1 MLMKNGEEINSKAS
15 CSKGAMVMVNDRFK
29 GGINVSLNDSKLVFV
44 VSPSDEGDK
53 SLETVKEI
61 INQLIK
67 DDKKNKRDDLIY
79 ISSLNTFGWLS
90 DTIDKDD
97 LINCNLKLLTKCD
110 EVYVLP
116 NYELDELCSQ
126 VIGVSKLLGLPIT
139 YL

>member
-1 MLMKNGEEINSKAS
+1 MINNIKNRGG
-15 CSKGAMVMVNDRFK
+15 CGMDLKGC
-29 GGINVSLNDSKLVFV
+29 KLVFV
-44 VSPSDEGDK
+44 VSPSDDSEQEK
-53 SLETVKEI
+53 TVKEVI
-61 INQLIK
+61 EQLIK
-67 DDKKNKRDDLIY
+67 DDKKNKRDNFIY

-90 DTIDKDD
+90 DTIDKED

>member
-1 MLMKNGEEINSKAS
+1 MISNIKYN
-15 CSKGAMVMVNDRFK
+15 K
-29 GGINVSLNDSKLVFV
+29 GGYSMNLESCKLVFV
-44 VSPSDEGDK
+44 VSPSDDSEQEK
-53 SLETVKEI
+53 TVKEVI
-61 INQLIK
+61 GQLIK
-67 DDKKNKRDDLIY
+67 DDRKNKRNNFIY

-110 EVYVLP
+110 EVYILP

-126 VIGVSKLLGLPIT
+126 VIGVAKLLGLPIT

>member
-29 GGINVSLNDSKLVFV
+29 GGINVSLNDSKLIFV
-44 VSPSDEGDK
+44 VSPSDDNDEQK
-53 SLETVKEI
+53 TVKEV

-67 DDKKNKRDDLIY
+67 DDKKNNRDDLIY
-79 ISSLNTFGWLS
+79 INSLNTFGWMNNVLG
-90 DTIDKDD
+90 KDD

-110 EVYVLP
+110 EIYVLP
-116 NYELDELCSQ
+116 NYELDELCNQ
-126 VIGVSKLLGLPIT
+126 CIGISKLLGIPIT

>member
-1 MLMKNGEEINSKAS
+1 MNNS
-15 CSKGAMVMVNDRFK
+15 RFK
-29 GGINVSLNDSKLVFV
+29 GGNLMNINDIKLVFV
-44 VSPSDEGDK
+44 VSPSDDGQER
-53 SLETVKEI
+53 TIKEV

-126 VIGVSKLLGLPIT
+126 VIGVAKLLGLNIT

>member
-29 GGINVSLNDSKLVFV
+29 GGINVNLNDSKLIFV
-44 VSPSDEGDK
+44 VSPSDDNDEQK
-53 SLETVKEI
+53 TVKEV

-67 DDKKNKRDDLIY
+67 DDKKNNRDDLIY
-79 ISSLNTFGWLS
+79 INSLNTFGWMNNVLG
-90 DTIDKDD
+90 KDD

-110 EVYVLP
+110 EIYVLP
-116 NYELDELCSQ
+116 NYELDELCNQ
-126 VIGVSKLLGLPIT
+126 CIGISKLLGIPIT

>member
-1 MLMKNGEEINSKAS
+1 MISNIKYN
-15 CSKGAMVMVNDRFK
+15 K
-29 GGINVSLNDSKLVFV
+29 GGYSMNLNDTRLIFV

-53 SLETVKEI
+53 SLETVKEVI
-61 INQLIK
+61 GQLIK
-67 DDKKNKRDDLIY
+67 DDKTNRRDDIVY
-79 ISSLNTFGWLS
+79 VSPLNTFNWMS
-90 DTIDKDD
+90 DIVDKDD

-126 VIGVSKLLGLPIT
+126 VIGVAKLLGLPIT

>member
-29 GGINVSLNDSKLVFV
+29 GGINMNLNDSKLIFV
-44 VSPSDEGDK
+44 VSPSDDNDEQK
-53 SLETVKEI
+53 TVKEV

-67 DDKKNKRDDLIY
+67 DDKKNNRDDLIY
-79 ISSLNTFGWLS
+79 INSLNTFGWMNNVLG
-90 DTIDKDD
+90 KDD

-110 EVYVLP
+110 EIYVLP
-116 NYELDELCSQ
+116 NYELDELCNQ
-126 VIGVSKLLGLPIT
+126 CIGISKLLGIPIT

>member
-1 MLMKNGEEINSKAS
+1 MINNIKY
-15 CSKGAMVMVNDRFK
+15 NK
-29 GGINVSLNDSKLVFV
+29 GGYSMNLESCKLVFV

-97 LINCNLKLLTKCD
+97 LINCNLKLLTKCN

-126 VIGVSKLLGLPIT
+126 VIGVAKLLGLPIT

>member
-29 GGINVSLNDSKLVFV
+29 GGINMNLNDSKLVFV
-44 VSPSDEGDK
+44 VSPSDDDEQERK
-53 SLETVKEI
+53 VKEVI
-61 INQLIK
+61 EQLIK

-79 ISSLNTFGWLS
+79 ISSLNTFGWMD
-90 DTIDKDD
+90 DTLDKDD

-126 VIGVSKLLGLPIT
+126 VIGVAKLLGLPIT
-139 YL
+139 YM